1 MAGAAVPMLERPVV
15 MKLWQFAIRLLVLAS
30 AARWAVAQT
39 PPSPFD
45 PARHMRVS
53 EVREGMTGYGL
64 SVFKGTKIERFDVKV
79 LSVLKNFNP
88 KYDVV
93 LIECHGAN
101 LEHTGAI
108 AGMSGSPIYL
118 KDDQGRERLIGA
130 FAYGWP
136 MMKDPV
142 AGVQPI
148 EYMLEIKEGKAPA
161 GGAKSVNPAG
171 TVGIQKKVTWSLD
184 DARREL
190 LAGVK
195 TRGSQATRL
204 NGLAGD
210 GSAPKL
216 APLAT
221 PLMTSGVSPKVLGE
235 LAPAF
240 AAMGWVPLQGGLSGG
255 AAATSGEAAKLEPG
269 AAMGVPLITGDVEMT
284 ALGTCTEVIGDRVW
298 GFGHQFNNE
307 GPVALPMGSGQVHAV
322 IANLNSSF
330 KLGSLTQLRGTLTAD
345 QVVGV
350 AGRIGA
356 PPPTVP
362 MEIAIAYPDGS
373 NNQTYHFNAAWHPK
387 LTPLIMAAAIQAV
400 LGGTKELPQYHTL
413 DYDLNLEFANGQVV
427 KVNNRSVNTGA
438 PELFFE
444 IGTPIA
450 AAAENPFERVSLTKI
465 TGTMN
470 VTPEARDAKILS
482 VNLPKTKYQPGETA
496 KLFVSYRPFRG
507 EEAVL
512 PVEFEMPRDL
522 AEGNYQLFVTDWD
535 TYIEQEKVSR
545 PFRFTAESA
554 GEVFAVLKDIFSV
567 KHNALYVRLMRQADG
582 VAIGRTAMPKL
593 PSSRRQVM
601 LGAGLSNTTPFVS
614 STVKIVPTE
623 VVMDG
628 AANFA
633 ITVAPEAKVEGSG
646 AKPAKPAEVK
656 GVVAPPPPPAPKTEE
671 KPKVT
676 EPGK

>member
-1 MAGAAVPMLERPVV
+1 
-15 MKLWQFAIRLLVLAS
+15 MKLWHLVTCLSILTFAVRGT
-30 AARWAVAQT
+30 AAEV
-39 PPSPFD
+39 PPSIPASPFD

-64 SVFKGTKIERFDVKV
+64 SVFKGTKIERFEVKV

-93 LIECHGAN
+93 LIECRGAN

-118 KDDQGRERLIGA
+118 KDEQGRERLIGA

-148 EYMLEIKEGKAPA
+148 EYMLEIKEGKEAA
-161 GGAKSVNPAG
+161 GGAKSANPAG
-171 TVGIQKKVTWSLD
+171 TVGVQKKVTWSLD

-190 LAGVK
+190 LAGVR
-195 TRGSQATRL
+195 TRASQATRL
-204 NGLAGD
+204 NALAGD
-210 GSAPKL
+210 GSAPRL

-221 PLMTSGVSPKVLGE
+221 PLMTSGVSPKVLAEMG
-235 LAPAF
+235 PAF
-240 AAMGWVPLQGGLSGG
+240 SAMGWVPLQGGVGGASASGG
-255 AAATSGEAAKLEPG
+255 DAAKLEPG

-284 ALGTCTEVIGDRVW
+284 ALGTCTEVLGDRVW

-373 NNQTYHFNAAWHPK
+373 NNQTYRFNAAWHPK

-450 AAAENPFERVSLTKI
+450 AAAENPFERVPLTKL

-482 VNLPKTKYQPGETA
+482 INLPKTKYQPGETA
-496 KLFVSYRPFRG
+496 KVFVSYRPFRG

-512 PVEFEMPRDL
+512 PLEFEMPRDL

-535 TYIEQEKVSR
+535 TYLEQEKVSR

-567 KHNALYVRLMRQADG
+567 KHNALYLRLMRQADG

-614 STVKIVPTE
+614 STVKVVGTD

-628 AANFA
+628 SAAFA
-633 ITVAPEAKVEGSG
+633 ITVAREARVEGMG

-656 GVVAPPPPPAPKTEE
+656 GIVTPPPATPKTED
-671 KPKVT
+671 KPKVVKPEG

>member
-1 MAGAAVPMLERPVV
+1 
-15 MKLWQFAIRLLVLAS
+15 MKLWHLAIILVTVAS
-30 AARWAVAQT
+30 AARWTAAAT
-39 PPSPFD
+39 PTPSPPSLFD
-45 PARHMRVS
+45 PARHMRVG

-64 SVFKGTKIERFDVKV
+64 SVFKGTKIDRFDVKV

-148 EYMLEIKEGKAPA
+148 EYMLDIKEGKEA
-161 GGAKSVNPAG
+161 GGATTLKPAG
-171 TVGIQKKVTWSLD
+171 EVGVRKKVTWSLE

-190 LAGVK
+190 RASIAG
-195 TRGSQATRL
+195 RASQATRL

-210 GSAPKL
+210 GGAPKL
-216 APLAT
+216 TPLAT
-221 PLMTSGVSPKVLGE
+221 PLMTSGMSPRVMAE
-235 LAPAF
+235 MTPAF
-240 AAMGWVPLQGGLSGG
+240 AAMGWVPLQGGLGG
-255 AAATSGEAAKLEPG
+255 ASATDAVAAKLEPG

-330 KLGSLTQLRGTLTAD
+330 KLGSLTQIRGTLTAD

-356 PPPTVP
+356 PPATVP

-373 NNQTYHFNAAWHPK
+373 NNQTYKFNAAWHPK

-450 AAAENPFERVSLTKI
+450 AAAENPFERVRLTKI
-465 TGTMN
+465 SGMMN

-496 KLFVSYRPFRG
+496 KVFVQYRPFRG
-507 EEAVL
+507 DEAVL
-512 PVEFEMPRDL
+512 PLEFEMPRDL
-522 AEGNYQLFVTDWD
+522 SEGNYQLFVTDWD
-535 TYIEQEKVSR
+535 TYLEQEKASR

-567 KHNALYVRLMRQADG
+567 KHNALYLRLMRQADG

-614 STVKIVPTE
+614 STVKVVPTD

-628 AANFA
+628 SANFA
-633 ITVAPEAKVEGSG
+633 ITVAREAKVEGIG
-646 AKPAKPAEVK
+646 ARPAKPAEVK
-656 GVVAPPPPPAPKTEE
+656 GIVVPPAPVPKTEE

-676 EPGK
+676 KPEGEPGK